1 MGTLLFVAFFVAIFS
16 LTFLSLS
23 RYSRGLSEKK
33 RVTMT
38 MNAMWLT
45 PRKKE
50 VDRLYH
56 RENAS
61 SQIAD
66 SVDARHALG
75 KADSKRSNE
84 EKIQK

>member
-1 MGTLLFVAFFVAIFS
+1 
-16 LTFLSLS
+16 
-23 RYSRGLSEKK
+23 
-33 RVTMT
+33 

-61 SQIAD
+61 SQRAD